1 MLFTKIK
8 CIRFTVAQ
16 RFTEIGGFL
25 WWKTEVFQ
33 FRLRKSVDQNVVRM
47 IDVWK
52 VVDVIAHLS
61 WFQVIVSQGH
71 GET

>member
-1 MLFTKIK
+1 M
-8 CIRFTVAQ
+8 
-16 RFTEIGGFL
+16 
-25 WWKTEVFQ
+25 FQ
-33 FRLRKSVDQNVVRM
+33 FRLRKSVDQNVVCM